1 MEIHDKSSCMCLE
14 KGKRGKEC
22 LFARKQKNVGLKF
35 ASAEKDVCAQRR

>member
-1 MEIHDKSSCMCLE
+1 MEIHDESSCMCLE

-35 ASAEKDVCAQRR
+35 ASAEKDVCA